1 MPGAEA
7 LRRSTRDPGEVACR
21 VLSSVAEVVA
31 SKELLLNL
39 TAREVKGK
47 YKRTALGQLWSL
59 INPLALMGTY
69 AIVFGFLLRGKPDP
83 GDPSGLDVFALWLA
97 SALLPWIFFTNV
109 LNSTMVSILAN
120 ENLVKKVSFPRSSLV
135 ISSALAALF
144 TSFFEMCVLLV
155 VVYAFGGNPTVY
167 IPLVALALVCLG
179 ALGLGIGFFLAVS
192 NVYFRDTQHFIAIIL
207 QLWFYATPIVYT
219 MKTVTDRAD
228 KSGHHWISVVYRLNP
243 AERFAELFRNLIYD
257 NRLPTAA
264 TSIYCVVVSAVVLV
278 AGFAFFSRFEG
289 RLAEEL

>member
-1 MPGAEA
+1 
-7 LRRSTRDPGEVACR
+7 

-83 GDPSGLDVFALWLA
+83 GDPSGLDVFALWLSA
-97 SALLPWIFFTNV
+97 ALLPWIFFTNV
-109 LNSTMVSILAN
+109 LNSTMISILAN

-135 ISSALAALF
+135 ISAALAALF

-167 IPLVALALVCLG
+167 IPFIALALVSLG
-179 ALGLGIGFFLAVS
+179 ALGLGIGFFLAVA

-207 QLWFYATPIVYT
+207 QLWFYATPIVYPIST
-219 MKTVTDRAD
+219 TIAKRATGD
-228 KSGHHWISVVYRLNP
+228 KHWILTVYQLNP
-243 AERFAELFRNLIYD
+243 AERYAELFRNLIYD
-257 NRLPTAA
+257 NRFPSAA
-264 TSIYCVVVSAVVLV
+264 TTLYCLVVSVVVLV